1 MIFACLSMIVAGGI
15 EIYREWNCHT
25 GNNHAHR
32 LIKRMFSISEG
43 QASSAS
49 IYYTI
54 VQNILLGFSQIFA
67 LISSLQYAYFASP
80 RSAQALFMS
89 LHFCSI
95 GISSF
100 IGAGYVAIFS
110 LIASNSHSSSKITFL
125 FQCLSTSGFYWPFYS
140 YFFILAG
147 LQLLFIFIFVYCQK
161 KFDLIKLNPQ
171 QKEIKQAVQY

>member
-25 GNNHAHR
+25 GNNHVHR

-110 LIASNSHSSSKITFL
+110 LIASKSYSSL
-125 FQCLSTSGFYWPFYS
+125 FQCLSSLKTYWPFYS

-147 LQLLFIFIFVYCQK
+147 LQLLFIFIFIYCQK